1 MVDPDPTELDEILR
15 LIGELNV
22 GNGNDSAPRTAPRLP
37 PPPLPAQRSAAS
49 APPLPALG
57 TPERAPRLYHVTTPT
72 QGSLYTENW
81 EHAAHQIREGGTAR
95 RLTPNTKKRRHKGG
109 YAVFIGRDVGP
120 FRTWPEVEA
129 MVRGVSCSIQ
139 QGYSTFEGATAAFE
153 YAWLRGWT
161 RRVPDDS
168 FIVPSAVLPPA
179 IPWLPQPPAFS
190 DAPNPLHGEHNS
202 LWYIVYCGITP
213 GVYPS
218 SVECHLNTVGITN
231 SVFDSCDTKEV
242 AILRYQTALADGRIK
257 VLTPIYHS

>member
-1 MVDPDPTELDEILR
+1 MVDPDPTELNEILC

-22 GNGNDSAPRTAPRLP
+22 SNGNDSAPRTAPRLP
-37 PPPLPAQRSAAS
+37 PPPSPAQRSAAS
-49 APPLPALG
+49 APIAHRSPPEHQNALLAFTMLQRPPKVPFTLRIG
-57 TPERAPRLYHVTTPT
+57 STWLTKSEKAARLADSPPT
-72 QGSLYTENW
+72 QRSAGTREAMLCSLAET
-81 EHAAHQIREGGTAR
+81 
-95 RLTPNTKKRRHKGG
+95 L
-109 YAVFIGRDVGP
+109 VP
-120 FRTWPEVEA
+120 FALEVEA

-153 YAWLRGWT
+153 YARLRGWT

-190 DAPNPLHGEHNS
+190 DAPNPLHGEHNG